1 MEHRFTDTDDGT
13 CAGAWWAP
21 SATAPELAWLY
32 DQQRQMLTVTTK
44 AGRTTEH
51 RLIGNRHFGAEAR
64 RTFLPSLALH
74 LSRRA
79 AQSRG

>member
-1 MEHRFTDTDDGT
+1 VEHRFTDTQDGS

-21 SATAPELAWLY
+21 STALPELAWLF
-32 DQQRQMLTVTTK
+32 DPKRQVLTVTTK

-51 RLIGNRHFGAEAR
+51 RLVGKRMVGEDAR

-74 LSRRA
+74 LSRHLS
-79 AQSRG
+79 QSGK